1 MRHPSGRDTGP
12 AARILRRGARSG
24 RLMHIEQ
31 IAARAGEGVPWPEW
45 VPAEIT
51 EAFTTAGVG
60 QPWAHQAAMA
70 EHAHGGSNVIISTPA
85 ASGKSLGYLLPALT
99 ATVGG
104 RTVLYLAPTRALA
117 ADQLR
122 TIQALGITGVCAA
135 VVDGDTHAADRER
148 ARTHANYLLT
158 TPDMLHHVL
167 LPRHARWG
175 EFFGR
180 LHYVIVD
187 ECHGYRGVFGS
198 HVAHVFRRLQRVA
211 AHHARRH
218 PARTRAG
225 TGPPGGLVFLLASAT
240 ISEPG
245 NCARLLTGAEA
256 REITDSTAPRGPLT
270 FGLWEP
276 PLTAARGEGG
286 APVRRPATAE
296 AATLLADL
304 VAHDVRGLAFTRS
317 RRGAEAVAI
326 AARRALAGNG
336 RTVRR
341 AGAGTAARIASGKVP
356 GPAPGGQ
363 APVAA
368 TGALVPAVVNGKQAA
383 AAPAPGGAAGAG
395 LRVLTGPGRRIAAYR
410 SGYLPEDR
418 RELEEALRTGA
429 LLGLAA
435 TTALE
440 LGVNICGLDAV
451 LIAGWPGSRAA
462 LWQQAG
468 RAGREGQP
476 AVAVL
481 IARDDPLD
489 TYLVH
494 HPEMLLRQPV
504 ESTVLDPQNPYVLAP
519 HLCAAAAEL
528 PLTDADLE
536 LFGTSAGQAAQSLV
550 DAGMLRRRGHRLY
563 WTRRGRGNGP
573 GLRGEGNYPVKI
585 VEKATGRLVGTVDQP
600 SAHILVHTGAVY
612 LHQGELYLVTAL
624 DLDDGV
630 ALVEPGDPGYTTSA
644 REVTGIDV
652 VSELRRASWG
662 AASVSFG
669 EVDVVRQVTSFTRR
683 NPETG
688 QPLGEEVLDL
698 PPRALRTR
706 AVWWTISAGQ
716 RENLMRRGVDLAGA
730 AHAAEHTAIGL
741 LPLFAACD
749 RMDIGG
755 VSADLHPA
763 TGLLTVFVYD
773 GNAGGAGFAERGFAV
788 AAAWLRATAE
798 AIHSCE
804 CQAGCPSCVQSP
816 KCGTGNEPLAKDG
829 ALVLL
834 ETLLAGAPAN
844 AAGPVTTAASV
855 TTPGPLT
862 TAAPV
867 PPGRP
872 ATTAGPV
879 TTAGAVPTG
888 RPATAAGSGGADEAY
903 LTGEASGNGVHGRA
917 DKAAEHRELGDPVAA
932 HRR

>member
-1 MRHPSGRDTGP
+1 MRHPGGRDTAP

-24 RLMHIEQ
+24 RLMHVED
-31 IAARAGEGVPWPEW
+31 IAARPGEGVPWPGW
-45 VPAEIT
+45 VPEQIML
-51 EAFTTAGVG
+51 AFSRAGVAR
-60 QPWAHQAAMA
+60 PWAHQAAMA
-70 EHAHGGSNVIISTPA
+70 EHAHRGSNVIIATPA

-99 ATVGG
+99 TVLGG
-104 RTVLYLAPTRALA
+104 GTVLYLAPTRALA

-122 TIQALGITGVCAA
+122 VIQALGITGVCAA

-167 LPRHARWG
+167 LPRHSRWG

-198 HVAHVFRRLQRVA
+198 HVAHVLRRLRRVA
-211 AHHARRH
+211 AHHAGRH
-218 PARTRAG
+218 PARAG
-225 TGPPGGLVFLLASAT
+225 TGARAPDDLVFLLASAT
-240 ISEPG
+240 VSEPG
-245 NCARLLTGAEA
+245 NCARLLTGRDA
-256 REITDSTAPRGPLT
+256 REITESAAPRGPLT

-296 AATLLADL
+296 AAALLADL

-326 AARRALAGNG
+326 AARRTLAG
-336 RTVRR
+336 TSAAARR
-341 AGAGTAARIASGKVP
+341 AAARAAKRAAADAAEPAAAPGPAGTATPPGAAEP
-356 GPAPGGQ
+356 AGPAEPSVAAGPTGPAAARRNGAAAPTD

-368 TGALVPAVVNGKQAA
+368 
-383 AAPAPGGAAGAG
+383 APRSWAGDARG
-395 LRVLTGPGRRIAAYR
+395 RVAAYR

-418 RELEEALRTGA
+418 RELEEALSTGA

-494 HPEMLLRQPV
+494 HPEMLLHQPV
-504 ESTVLDPQNPYVLAP
+504 EATVLDPENPYVLAP
-519 HLCAAAAEL
+519 HLCAAAAEM
-528 PLTDADLE
+528 PLTEADLS
-536 LFGTSAGQAAQSLV
+536 LFGSSAAGTAQDLV
-550 DAGMLRRRGHRLY
+550 AAGMLRRRGHRLY
-563 WTRRGRGNGP
+563 WTRRGRGHDP
-573 GLRGEGNYPVKI
+573 GLRGDGSYSVKI
-585 VEKATGRLVGTVDQP
+585 VENGTGRLVGTVDRP
-600 SAHILVHTGAVY
+600 SAHIFVHTGAVY

-624 DLDDGV
+624 NLAEGV
-630 ALVEPGDPGYTTSA
+630 ALVEPGDPGYVTSA

-652 VSELRRASWG
+652 VSELRRAGWG
-662 AASVSFG
+662 PATVSLG
-669 EVDVVRQVTSFTRR
+669 EVDVVRQVTSFTKR

-688 QPLGEEVLDL
+688 QPYGEEALDL

-706 AVWWTISAGQ
+706 AVWWTISPGQ
-716 RENLMRRGVDLAGA
+716 RDELLRRGVDLAGA

-741 LPLFAACD
+741 LPLFASCD

-773 GNAGGAGFAERGFAV
+773 GNAGGAGFAERGFAM
-788 AAAWLRATAE
+788 AEAWLRATAE
-798 AIHSCE
+798 AILSCE

-816 KCGTGNEPLAKDG
+816 KCGTGNEPLAKEG
-829 ALVLL
+829 AVLLL
-834 ETLLAGAPAN
+834 ETLLAG
-844 AAGPVTTAASV
+844 V
-855 TTPGPLT
+855 PG
-862 TAAPV
+862 A
-867 PPGRP
+867 
-872 ATTAGPV
+872 
-879 TTAGAVPTG
+879 AGAVI
-888 RPATAAGSGGADEAY
+888 GAEP
-903 LTGEASGNGVHGRA
+903 GEAV
-917 DKAAEHRELGDPVAA
+917 EPVPGAPA
-932 HRR
+932 VP

>member
-1 MRHPSGRDTGP
+1 MRHPGRDTVP

-24 RLMHIEQ
+24 RLMHVEE
-31 IAARAGEGVPWPEW
+31 IAARPGEGVPWPEW
-45 VPAEIT
+45 VPEQIT
-51 EAFTTAGVG
+51 LAFSRTGVSR
-60 QPWAHQAAMA
+60 PWAHQAAMA
-70 EHAHGGSNVIISTPA
+70 EHARQGSNVIIATPA

-99 ATVGG
+99 AVLHGS
-104 RTVLYLAPTRALA
+104 TVLYLAPTRALA
-117 ADQLR
+117 ADQVR
-122 TIQALGITGVCAA
+122 AIQALDIPGVCAA
-135 VVDGDTHAADRER
+135 VVDGDTHFADRER

-167 LPRHARWG
+167 LPRHSRWG

-198 HVAHVFRRLQRVA
+198 HVAHVLRRLRRVA
-211 AHHARRH
+211 THHARRH
-218 PARTRAG
+218 PARSRADAVA
-225 TGPPGGLVFLLASAT
+225 PDGLVFLLASAT
-240 ISEPG
+240 VSEPG
-245 NCARLLTGAEA
+245 NCARLLTGQDAQA
-256 REITDSTAPRGPLT
+256 ITESTAPRGPLT

-286 APVRRPATAE
+286 APVRRPATSE

-326 AARRALAGNG
+326 AARRTLAG
-336 RTVRR
+336 TTAAASQR
-341 AGAGTAARIASGKVP
+341 AAARAAKRAAAQPATAAAQPAPTAQPAAADVAPGGTAAECSQASGTHAAGTAP
-356 GPAPGGQ
+356 P
-363 APVAA
+363 
-368 TGALVPAVVNGKQAA
+368 
-383 AAPAPGGAAGAG
+383 GAASLVG
-395 LRVLTGPGRRIAAYR
+395 RLTTVETGRRVAAYR

-418 RELEEALRTGA
+418 RELEEALRAGT
-429 LLGLAA
+429 LMGLAA

-494 HPEMLLRQPV
+494 HPETLLHQPV
-504 ESTVLDPQNPYVLAP
+504 EATVLDPENPYVLAP
-519 HLCAAAAEL
+519 HLCAAAAEM
-528 PLTDADLE
+528 PLTEADLS
-536 LFGTSAGQAAQSLV
+536 LFGGSAAGAAQDLV
-550 DAGMLRRRGHRLY
+550 EAGMLRRRGHRLY
-563 WTRRGRGNGP
+563 WTRRGRGHWP
-573 GLRGEGNYPVKI
+573 DLRGEGNYPVKI
-585 VEKATGRLVGTVDQP
+585 VEKGTGRLVGTVDRP
-600 SAHILVHTGAVY
+600 SAHIFVHAGAVY
-612 LHQGELYLVTAL
+612 LHQGDLYLVTAL
-624 DLDDGV
+624 DLTEGV
-630 ALVEPGDPGYTTSA
+630 ALVEPGDPGYLTSA

-652 VSELRRASWG
+652 VSELRQAAWG
-662 AASVSFG
+662 PATVSFG

-688 QPLGEEVLDL
+688 QPLGEEALDL

-716 RENLMRRGVDLAGA
+716 RDALRRRGVDLAGA

-741 LPLFAACD
+741 LPLFASCD

-763 TGLLTVFVYD
+763 TGQLTVFVYD

-788 AAAWLRATAE
+788 AQAWLRATAE
-798 AIHSCE
+798 AIASCE

-816 KCGTGNEPLAKDG
+816 KCGTGNEPLAKAG
-829 ALVLL
+829 AVLLL
-834 ETLLAGAPAN
+834 ETLLAGAPT
-844 AAGPVTTAASV
+844 TTA
-855 TTPGPLT
+855 P
-862 TAAPV
+862 APE
-867 PPGRP
+867 P
-872 ATTAGPV
+872 A
-879 TTAGAVPTG
+879 
-888 RPATAAGSGGADEAY
+888 R
-903 LTGEASGNGVHGRA
+903 
-917 DKAAEHRELGDPVAA
+917 
-932 HRR
+932 